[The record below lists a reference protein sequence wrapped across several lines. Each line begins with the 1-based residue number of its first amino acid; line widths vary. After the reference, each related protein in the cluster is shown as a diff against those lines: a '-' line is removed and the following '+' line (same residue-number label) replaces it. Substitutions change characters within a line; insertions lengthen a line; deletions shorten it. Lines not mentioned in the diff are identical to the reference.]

1 MDMKKNKF
9 KNELLER
16 AIGALPMEEWTD
28 EAKQE
33 IGKRAKDEPLKLA
46 IELIDFLNR
55 ELGFQHEQNKW
66 NLVYKGQGFYSLQQ
80 EFKRIVD

>member
-46 IELIDFLNR
+46 IELIDYLNR